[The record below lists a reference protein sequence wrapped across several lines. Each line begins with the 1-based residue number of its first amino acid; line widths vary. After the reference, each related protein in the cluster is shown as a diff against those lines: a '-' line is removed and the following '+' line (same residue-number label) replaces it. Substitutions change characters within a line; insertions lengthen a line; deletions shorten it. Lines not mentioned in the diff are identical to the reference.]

1 MTAGPT
7 HHTQRPGPWTLVL
20 FACVLVLAQ
29 ALLVGHQVGHLAHGD
44 ETAACEICLIGG
56 GLKHQLIMA
65 RLMEPDQEPNIT
77 RGVLDGRSLRRRKP
91 PILHRLGI
99 GWLPGPA

>member
-56 GLKHQLIMA
+56 GLGA
-65 RLMEPDQEPNIT
+65 P
-77 RGVLDGRSLRRRKP
+77 
-91 PILHRLGI
+91 LGADSC
-99 GWLPGPA
+99 GPAALVWAPGQVLAPGLPPHPVAHHFRPQAPRAPPV